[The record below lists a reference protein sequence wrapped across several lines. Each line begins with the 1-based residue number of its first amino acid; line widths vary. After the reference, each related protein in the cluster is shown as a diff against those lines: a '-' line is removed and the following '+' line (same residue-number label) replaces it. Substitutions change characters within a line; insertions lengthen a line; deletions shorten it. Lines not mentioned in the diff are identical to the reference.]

1 MNKEI
6 KEILELTI
14 QFVEE
19 ELDKGTPKKDIIN
32 AYSTQVREAFNHI
45 KGYITNLQED
55 LKYQK
60 EMYDEYCD
68 KHTKLMQ
75 EYSNLK
81 KENEIL
87 NKGIEYAKRIEKD
100 YKTRFDKAIED
111 IGKLINGDYEEVNG
125 DSAKYYQIPR
135 DCCIERLEVV
145 KKDLLGSDS
154 K

>member
-1 MNKEI
+1 MLIKI
-6 KEILELTI
+6 KEILDFKEDADYKRLSI
-14 QFVEE
+14 E
-19 ELDKGTPKKDIIN
+19 DILLLK
-32 AYSTQVREAFNHI
+32 EC
-45 KGYITNLQED
+45 ITNLQED

-87 NKGIEYAKRIEKD
+87 NKGIEYAKRIEKN
-100 YKTRFDKAIED
+100 YKTRFDKAIEY
-111 IGKLINGDYEEVNG
+111 INLYEYTRYCPSPYEKE
-125 DSAKYYQIPR
+125 KYIMREEKEGQ
-135 DCCIERLEVV
+135 
-145 KKDLLGSDS
+145 DLLNILKGSD